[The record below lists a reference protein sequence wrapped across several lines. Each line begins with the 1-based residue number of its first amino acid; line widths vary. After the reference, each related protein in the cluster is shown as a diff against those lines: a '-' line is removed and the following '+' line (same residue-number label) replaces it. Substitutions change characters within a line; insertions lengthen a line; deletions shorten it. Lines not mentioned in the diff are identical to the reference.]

1 MLQVASRALKIPTSK
16 IHITETSTN
25 TVPNTSPTA
34 ASASADL
41 NGQAIYE
48 ACQTILKRL
57 EPFKKKNPSGSWESW
72 VMDAYTSAVSLSATG
87 FYKTPNLGYSF
98 ETNSGNPFHY
108 FSYGVACSE
117 VEIDCLTGDHKVRH
131 LQRISLREERQLDC
145 NLNGWPRPALWL
157 GNKLY
162 VRGRG
167 LLHEGHRAHTL
178 NHEPHSFCVS
188 I

>member
-1 MLQVASRALKIPTSK
+1 MGFGGGWLRGKIRPLGLTDLWGKNVYGKGWVCLK
-16 IHITETSTN
+16 HIN
-25 TVPNTSPTA
+25 
-34 ASASADL
+34 
-41 NGQAIYE
+41 
-48 ACQTILKRL
+48 
-57 EPFKKKNPSGSWESW
+57 
-72 VMDAYTSAVSLSATG
+72 VSLFSSR
-87 FYKTPNLGYSF
+87 TPNLGYSF

-188 I
+188 IWLLVWWKPPCGTVWDAAP